1 MPEKSKGNENEF
13 DIFVAN
19 SIFPEVAPI
28 FSTYIKSLEA
38 VRNSAIVVL
47 DTNALLVPYSIGKE
61 SVSQIR
67 KTYKKLVETSQLI
80 IPGQVARE
88 FANNRTS
95 KILELFQQLTRK
107 QSSVP
112 NLQKGKYPL
121 LESLPEY
128 TETIRLEKEIHSL
141 LKEYRKAINSV
152 LDHIRSWTWNDPVSC
167 LYAELFSEEMVVDLA
182 VDQDIMKKELKR
194 RQLHQIPPGY
204 KDASKDDSGIG
215 DLLIW
220 FTILEVGRSKSKDII
235 FVSGDQKT
243 DWWHR
248 VEGQA
253 LYPRY
258 ELIDEFRRESGGHSL
273 HIIPFSD
280 FLDLYGASESA
291 VEEVRE
297 EESRLSAEF
306 SLIGEFIHKW
316 QILEKTLLSKYHLA
330 NLNSSDRPDRWI
342 SPRQVSEKLYR
353 QNLLDKNLLAE
364 IQELND
370 LRNAFV
376 HDRNITVVRTEA
388 EIKESIAKLDEVI
401 TLVSQISVDDMG

>member
-1 MPEKSKGNENEF
+1 MPEKSKGNDDEF

-28 FSTYIKSLEA
+28 FSTYIKSPEA

-47 DTNALLVPYSIGKE
+47 DTNALLVPYNIGKE

-67 KTYKKLVETSQLI
+67 ITYKKLVETSQLI

-95 KILELFQQLTRK
+95 KILDLFQQLTRK

-128 TETIRLEKEIHSL
+128 TETIRLEKEIDSL
-141 LKEYRKAINSV
+141 LKEYRKAITSV

-167 LYAELFSEEMVVDLA
+167 LYAELFSEEMVVDLS
-182 VDQDIMKKELKR
+182 VDQDMMKKELKR

-220 FTILEVGRSKSKDII
+220 FTILEIGRSKSKDII

-273 HIIPFSD
+273 HIIPFSN
-280 FLDLYGASESA
+280 FLDLYGASESV

-297 EESRLSAEF
+297 EESRLSTEF

-316 QILEKTLLSKYHLA
+316 QILEKTLISKYDLA
-330 NLNSSDRPDRWI
+330 NLNSSDRPSKWM
-342 SPRQVSEKLYR
+342 SPRQVSTELYR
-353 QNLLDKNLLAE
+353 RNLIDKNLLAE

-388 EIKESIAKLDEVI
+388 DIEESIAKLDEVI

>member
-1 MPEKSKGNENEF
+1 MTEKNQGKHNEF
-13 DIFVAN
+13 DIFIAN
-19 SIFPEVAPI
+19 SIFPEVAPL
-28 FSTYIKSLEA
+28 FSTYVKSLKEIKSDA
-38 VRNSAIVVL
+38 VVIL

-61 SVSQIR
+61 SVRQIR
-67 KTYKKLVETSQLI
+67 ETYRKLVLGSQLI
-80 IPGQVARE
+80 IPGQAARE
-88 FANNRTS
+88 FANNRTN

-128 TETIRLEKEIHSL
+128 TETIRLEKEIDSL
-141 LKEYRKAINSV
+141 LKEYRKAISGV
-152 LDHIRSWTWNDPVSC
+152 LDHIRAWTWNDPVSC
-167 LYAELFSEEMVVDLA
+167 LYADLFTEEMIFDLSI
-182 VDQDIMKKELKR
+182 DQDKVKKELKR
-194 RQLHQIPPGY
+194 RQVHQIPPGY

-220 FTILEVGRSKSKDII
+220 FTILEIGKSKSKDVI
-235 FVSGDQKT
+235 FVSGDQKS

-273 HIIPFSD
+273 HIISFSR

-316 QILEKTLLSKYHLA
+316 QILEKTLLSKYYLT
-330 NLNSSDRPDRWI
+330 NPDSLNKWKGPM
-342 SPRQVSEKLYR
+342 QVAHRLYE
-353 QNLLDKNLLAE
+353 QNLINERLLTE
-364 IQELND
+364 IQKLSD

-376 HDRNITVVRTEA
+376 HDRTITMVRTES
-388 EIKESIAKLDEVI
+388 EIEEFISRLDELI
-401 TLVSQISVDDMG
+401 ILVSQIPVEDIG

>member
-1 MPEKSKGNENEF
+1 MPEKSRGNENEF

-61 SVSQIR
+61 SISQIR
-67 KTYKKLVETSQLI
+67 ITYRKLVETSQLI

-88 FANNRTS
+88 FADNRTS

-107 QSSVP
+107 KSSVP
-112 NLQKGKYPL
+112 NLQTGKYPL

-128 TETIRLEKEIHSL
+128 TETIRLEKEIDSL
-141 LKEYRKAINSV
+141 LKEYKKAITSV

-167 LYAELFSEEMVVDLA
+167 LYAELFSEEMVIDLS
-182 VDQDIMKKELKR
+182 VDQEVMKKELKR

-220 FTILEVGRSKSKDII
+220 FTILEIGRSKSKDII
-235 FVSGDQKT
+235 FVSGDQKA

-248 VEGQA
+248 VERQA
-253 LYPRY
+253 L
-258 ELIDEFRRESGGHSL
+258 
-273 HIIPFSD
+273 
-280 FLDLYGASESA
+280 
-291 VEEVRE
+291 
-297 EESRLSAEF
+297 
-306 SLIGEFIHKW
+306 
-316 QILEKTLLSKYHLA
+316 
-330 NLNSSDRPDRWI
+330 
-342 SPRQVSEKLYR
+342 
-353 QNLLDKNLLAE
+353 
-364 IQELND
+364 
-370 LRNAFV
+370 
-376 HDRNITVVRTEA
+376 
-388 EIKESIAKLDEVI
+388 
-401 TLVSQISVDDMG
+401 

>member
-1 MPEKSKGNENEF
+1 MTDKNKEKHNEF
-13 DIFVAN
+13 DIFIAN
-19 SIFPEVAPI
+19 SIFPEVAPL
-28 FSTYIKSLEA
+28 FSTYVKSLETIK
-38 VRNSAIVVL
+38 SDAIVVL

-61 SVSQIR
+61 SVGQIR
-67 KTYKKLVETSQLI
+67 ETYKKLVLASQLI

-88 FANNRTS
+88 FANNRAN

-128 TETIRLEKEIHSL
+128 TETIRLEKEIDSL
-141 LKEYRKAINSV
+141 LKEYRKAISSV

-167 LYAELFSEEMVVDLA
+167 LYSELFTEEMIFDLPIDKDE
-182 VDQDIMKKELKR
+182 VKKELRR
-194 RQLHQIPPGY
+194 RQIHQIPPGY

-220 FTILEVGRSKSKDII
+220 FTILEIGKSKAKDVI

-258 ELIDEFRRESGGHSL
+258 ELIDEFRRESGGNSL
-273 HIIPFSD
+273 HIVQFSR

-297 EESRLSAEF
+297 EEGRLSAEF

-330 NLNSSDRPDRWI
+330 NPNSLNKWQGPK
-342 SPRQVSEKLYR
+342 QVSRRLYE
-353 QNLLDKNLLAE
+353 QNLINESLLAE
-364 IQELND
+364 IQKLSD

-376 HDRNITVVRTEA
+376 HDRTITMVRTES
-388 EIKESIAKLDEVI
+388 EIKEFIIRLDELI
-401 TLVSQISVDDMG
+401 ILVSQISAEDTG